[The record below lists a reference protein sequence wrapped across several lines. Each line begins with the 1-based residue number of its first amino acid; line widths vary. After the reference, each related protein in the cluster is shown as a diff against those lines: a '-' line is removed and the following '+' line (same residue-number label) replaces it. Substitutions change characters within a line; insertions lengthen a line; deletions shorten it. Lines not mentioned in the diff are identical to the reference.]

1 LKGGFAGLNVPL
13 LISVGGF
20 AALAA
25 GIIAVSQAWGNMTTL
40 EKVVSILGLI
50 AVGAAAAAAAVGALQ
65 SAWTLGIAAAAI
77 VAGTI
82 AIATAVSNANKRAQ
96 ENIPKLD
103 VGTNYVASD
112 GLAFLHKG
120 EAVIPKKF
128 NAPEFFGKVGND
140 DILNK
145 LDKLIETIE
154 EKDMNA
160 YISSKAIG
168 NVSVAYQNQQKRI
181 MGW

>member
-1 LKGGFAGLNVPL
+1 
-13 LISVGGF
+13 
-20 AALAA
+20 
-25 GIIAVSQAWGNMTTL
+25 VSQAWGNMTTL
-40 EKVVSILGLI
+40 EKVVAVLGLI

-77 VAGTI
+77 VAGTV

-128 NAPEFFGKVGND
+128 NSQEYFGK
-140 DILNK
+140 
-145 LDKLIETIE
+145 
-154 EKDMNA
+154 
-160 YISSKAIG
+160 IG
-168 NVSVAYQNQQKRI
+168 NEDVLA
-181 MGW
+181 